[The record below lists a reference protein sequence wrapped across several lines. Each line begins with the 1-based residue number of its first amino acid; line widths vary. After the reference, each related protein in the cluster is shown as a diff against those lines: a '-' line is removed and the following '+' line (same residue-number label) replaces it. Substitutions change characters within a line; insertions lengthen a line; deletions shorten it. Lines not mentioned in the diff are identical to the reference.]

1 MSKNKYRINLLSK
14 EIKELE
20 EIIQKQRSPPNIAK
34 RARIIIK
41 ANEEMKGN
49 REIAREMG
57 ISPCDVTLWTKRW
70 LEGYDLP
77 VAERLSDAARSG
89 TPERIS
95 PEQWCQMIAVACESP
110 ETYDVPMTHWTHK
123 ELAKQVIKQGIV
135 DKISPS
141 YIGQMLKKKICN
153 RIMCVIG

>member
-20 EIIQKQRSPPNIAK
+20 EIIRKQRSPQNIAK

-57 ISPCDVTLWTKRW
+57 MSPCDVTLWTKRW

-95 PEQWCQMIAVACESP
+95 PEQWCQIIAVACESP